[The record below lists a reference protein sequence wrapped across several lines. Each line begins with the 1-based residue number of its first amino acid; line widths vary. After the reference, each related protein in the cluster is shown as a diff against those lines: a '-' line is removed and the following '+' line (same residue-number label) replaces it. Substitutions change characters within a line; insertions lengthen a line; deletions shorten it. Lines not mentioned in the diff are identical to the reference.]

1 LTVICKENLMSLSRT
16 LFRTA
21 SAALAIGVAA
31 GAVAQALPPDI
42 NPNSRARVPYVQRKD
57 TDESAK
63 RLFDIFV
70 RNSNSP
76 TDEIKGPLAYAT
88 YNVPVAI
95 ALLDLHDGAVGK
107 SSSLDAHVREL
118 AILVACRETNY
129 DLEWNGHVPA
139 ALKAGVDQKVID
151 VVRAKGALTGVPEA
165 DAAVIRFGRELLDD
179 RKMSSATFAKAK
191 QLFGDKGAMDLV
203 AVMSTY
209 AVSGFYAIAVDE
221 HMPAGQPTM
230 R

>member
-1 LTVICKENLMSLSRT
+1 MKLRRSSLI
-16 LFRTA
+16 
-21 SAALAIGVAA
+21 AALAVACSA
-31 GAVAQALPPDI
+31 AVVSAQQLPADLDAT
-42 NPNSRARVPYVQRKD
+42 SRARLPYLQRKD

-76 TDEIKGPLAYAT
+76 TDELRGPLAFAS
-88 YNVPVAI
+88 YNAPVAT

-118 AILVACRETNY
+118 AILVACRATNY
-129 DLEWNGHVPA
+129 NFEFNGHEPA
-139 ALKAGVDQKVID
+139 AVRAGVDQKVID
-151 VVRAKGALTGVPEA
+151 LVRTNGALTGVNDA
-165 DAAVIRFGRELLDD
+165 DAAVIRFGREMLND
-179 RKMSSATFAKAK
+179 RKVSSATFAKAK
-191 QLFGDKGAMDLV
+191 ELYGAKGTMDLV

-221 HMPAGQPTM
+221 HPAAGQPTLPK
-230 R
+230 

>member
-1 LTVICKENLMSLSRT
+1 MSLSRT
-16 LFRTA
+16 SFLA
-21 SAALAIGVAA
+21 VSAALAAGFAA
-31 GAVAQALPPDI
+31 GAAAQSLPADI

-70 RNSNSP
+70 RNSNLP
-76 TDEIKGPLAYAT
+76 TDEIKGPLAYAS

-107 SSSLDAHVREL
+107 SSSLNAHVREL

-151 VVRAKGALTGVPEA
+151 VVRAKGALTGVSEA
-165 DAAVIRFGRELLDD
+165 DAAVIQFGRELLDD

-191 QLFGDKGAMDLV
+191 QLFGDKGALDLV

>member
-1 LTVICKENLMSLSRT
+1 MTTHLSLSR
-16 LFRTA
+16 A
-21 SAALAIGVAA
+21 AALLVLCGGALAA
-31 GAVAQALPPDI
+31 NAQTAAPLPADI
-42 NPNSRARVPYVQRKD
+42 DAKSLARLPFVQRKD

-70 RNSNSP
+70 RTPQPSP
-76 TDEIKGPLAYAT
+76 TDTISGPLAFAA
-88 YNVPVAI
+88 YNVPVAN

-107 SSSLDAHVREL
+107 GTLNAHVREL

-129 DLEWNGHVPA
+129 DLEWNAHEPA
-139 ALKAGVDQKVID
+139 AVKAGVDAKVID
-151 VVRAKGALTGVPEA
+151 VVRSNGALTGVNEA

-179 RKMSSATFAKAK
+179 RKMSSATFAKAVDLYG
-191 QLFGDKGAMDLV
+191 QHGAMDLV

-221 HMPAGQPTM
+221 HMPAGQPTLPPLA

>member
-1 LTVICKENLMSLSRT
+1 MNARHPLARAGSLVLLCT
-16 LFRTA
+16 GA
-21 SAALAIGVAA
+21 MLAN
-31 GAVAQALPPDI
+31 AQMPTDLDAK
-42 NPNSRARVPYVQRKD
+42 SHARLPYVQRKD
-57 TDESAK
+57 TDEGAK

-70 RNSNSP
+70 RGGNSP
-76 TDEIKGPLAYAT
+76 TDEITGPLAFAS
-88 YNVPVAI
+88 YNVPVAN

-107 SSSLDAHVREL
+107 GTLDAHVREL

-129 DLEWNGHVPA
+129 DLEWNGHMPA

-151 VVRAKGALTGVPEA
+151 AVHSNAALTGVSEA
-165 DAAVIRFGRELLDD
+165 DAAVIRFGRELLRDK
-179 RKMSSATFAKAK
+179 KMSSATFAKAK
-191 QLFGDKGAMDLV
+191 ELFGEHGAMDLV

-221 HMPAGQPTM
+221 HVQPRMP

>member
-1 LTVICKENLMSLSRT
+1 MKLRRSSLI
-16 LFRTA
+16 
-21 SAALAIGVAA
+21 AALAVACSA
-31 GAVAQALPPDI
+31 AVVSAQQLPADLDAT
-42 NPNSRARVPYVQRKD
+42 SRARLPYLQRKD

-76 TDEIKGPLAYAT
+76 TDQLRGPLAFAS
-88 YNVPVAI
+88 YNAPVAT

-118 AILVACRETNY
+118 AILVACRATNY
-129 DLEWNGHVPA
+129 NFEFNGHEPA
-139 ALKAGVDQKVID
+139 AVRAGVDQKVID
-151 VVRAKGALTGVPEA
+151 LVRTNGALTGVNDA
-165 DAAVIRFGRELLDD
+165 DAAVIRFGREMLND
-179 RKMSSATFAKAK
+179 RKVSSATFAKAK
-191 QLFGDKGAMDLV
+191 ELYGAKGTMDLV

-221 HMPAGQPTM
+221 HPAAGQPTLPK
-230 R
+230 

>member
-1 LTVICKENLMSLSRT
+1 MFRQT
-16 LFRTA
+16 LFRA
-21 SAALAIGVAA
+21 AALSALCLCA
-31 GAVAQALPPDI
+31 GAANAQTPSDLDAKS
-42 NPNSRARVPYVQRKD
+42 NARLPYVQRKD
-57 TDESAK
+57 TDAGAK

-76 TDEIKGPLAYAT
+76 TDTLTGPLAFAA
-88 YNVPVAI
+88 YNVPVAN

-107 SSSLDAHVREL
+107 GTLNPHVREL

-129 DLEWNGHVPA
+129 NLEWNGHVPA

-151 VVRAKGALTGVPEA
+151 TVHANGALTGLSDA
-165 DAAVIRFGRELLDD
+165 DAAVIRFGRELLRD

-191 QLFGDKGAMDLV
+191 ELYGDHGAMDLV

-221 HMPAGQPTM
+221 HMPAGQPM
-230 R
+230 LPAVH

>member
-1 LTVICKENLMSLSRT
+1 MKLRRSSLIAALCVLGSATV
-16 LFRTA
+16 A
-21 SAALAIGVAA
+21 SA
-31 GAVAQALPPDI
+31 QQLPADL
-42 NPNSRARVPYVQRKD
+42 NPQSRARVPYIQRKD

-76 TDEIKGPLAYAT
+76 TDTLGGPLAFAA

-95 ALLDLHDGAVGK
+95 SLLDLHDGAVGK

-118 AILVACRETNY
+118 AILVACRATNY
-129 DLEWNGHVPA
+129 TFEWNAHEPA
-139 ALKAGVDQKVID
+139 AVRAGVDQKVID
-151 VVRAKGALTGVPEA
+151 AVRTNGALTGLPDA
-165 DAAVIRFGRELLDD
+165 DAAVIRFGREMLND

-191 QLFGDKGAMDLV
+191 QLYGDKGAMDLV

-221 HMPAGQPTM
+221 HPAPGQPTLPPVAAH
-230 R
+230 